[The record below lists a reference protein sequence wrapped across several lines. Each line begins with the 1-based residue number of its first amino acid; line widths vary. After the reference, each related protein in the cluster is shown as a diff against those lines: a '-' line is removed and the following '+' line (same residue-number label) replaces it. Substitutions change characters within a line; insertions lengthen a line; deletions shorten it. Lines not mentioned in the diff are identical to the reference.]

1 MQDAGEPQ
9 AGAEDPRCLEWRC
22 RGDLEA
28 GGDTYRE
35 LHPLEGDLERTL
47 RAESL
52 LFLEVNLPPLIP
64 KAMPGPKFPVVLALG
79 GP

>member
-9 AGAEDPRCLEWRC
+9 AGAEDTRCLGWRC

-28 GGDTYRE
+28 GGNTNRE
-35 LHPLEGDLERTL
+35 LYPLEGDLERTL

-52 LFLEVNLPPLIP
+52 LFLEVTLPPLIP